1 MQLNKIVFTGESG
14 FLYRYR
20 FLLESIAQHVEKT
33 ESIGTSTF
41 PNHRFLKEIIDAYRK
56 PIYKLSTRLG
66 ERLFYKN
73 RRIFI
78 ETSRRTERKIRQL
91 DYKPDLI
98 LHIFAMS
105 IPLWDQQDIPY
116 AMYLD
121 YTMALIIKNWQR
133 WAPFPIQQKAW
144 LDCERQA
151 YQQAH
156 HLFVMSQLVKTSL
169 IDDYG
174 INPEKITVTGGAANF
189 EQLYE
194 GEKSF
199 GSKQI
204 LFNGSDFKRK
214 GGRLVLAAFRKV
226 REVIPDAKLVIIGKK
241 LWIREPGVLV
251 LGNVASR
258 SELQQLFVSSDLVLA
273 PSYCDPFPTF
283 LLEAFN
289 HGVPCVV
296 PNRDGMPEIVSHEV
310 DGFVLPDLTA
320 EAIATVLIQLLQ
332 DPDRLSL
339 MSEAARQKVR
349 EQFNWDD
356 IGGKIV
362 DVLKTS

>member
-1 MQLNKIVFTGESG
+1 MQLKRIVFTGESG
-14 FLYRYR
+14 FLYRHR
-20 FLLESIAQHVEKT
+20 FLTESIAQHVEQV
-33 ESIGTSTF
+33 ESIGTSNF
-41 PNHRFLKEIIDAYRK
+41 PDNRFFRELIDLYRK

-73 RRIFI
+73 KRIFI
-78 ETSRRTERKIRQL
+78 STSRRTERKIKQL
-91 DYKPDLI
+91 EHKPDLI

-105 IPLWDQQDIPY
+105 IPVWDNCDIPY

-121 YTMALIIKNWQR
+121 YTMALIIKNWRR
-133 WAPFPIQQKAW
+133 WAPFTTEQKAW
-144 LDCERQA
+144 LACERQS
-151 YQQAH
+151 YQKAH

-169 IDDYG
+169 IEDYG
-174 INPEKITVTGGAANF
+174 IKPEKVTVTGGAANF

-194 GEKSF
+194 GEKPF

-214 GGRLVLAAFRKV
+214 GGRLVLAAFKQV
-226 REVIPDAKLVIIGKK
+226 KAAIPDAKLVIIGKK
-241 LWIREPGVLV
+241 IRIREPGVLV

-258 SELQQLFVSSDLVLA
+258 LELQQLFVSSDLVLA

-310 DGFVLPDLTA
+310 DGFVVQDLTA
-320 EAIATVLIQLLQ
+320 EAIATALIQLLQ
-332 DPDRLSL
+332 DPDRLAL
-339 MSEAARQKVR
+339 MSQAARKKVR
-349 EQFNWDD
+349 EKFNWDD
-356 IGGKIV
+356 IAATII
-362 DVLKTS
+362 DVLKAS

>member
-1 MQLNKIVFTGESG
+1 MQLNHILFTGESG

-20 FLLESIAQHVEKT
+20 FLVESIAQHVERVD
-33 ESIGTSTF
+33 SIGTSNF
-41 PNHRFLKEIIDAYRK
+41 PDNRFLKELIELYRK

-73 RRIFI
+73 KRIFI
-78 ETSRRTERKIRQL
+78 ETSQRTERKIRQL
-91 DYKPDLI
+91 EHKPDLI

-105 IPLWDQQDIPY
+105 IPLWDSSDIPY

-144 LDCERQA
+144 LDCERRA
-151 YQQAH
+151 YQNAH

-169 IDDYG
+169 IEDYG
-174 INPEKITVTGGAANF
+174 VAPEQITVTGGAANF

-194 GEKSF
+194 GEKPF

-214 GGRLVLAAFRKV
+214 GGKLVLAAFRKV
-226 REVIPDAKLVIIGKK
+226 RAAIPDAKLVIIGKK
-241 LWIREPGVLV
+241 MWIREPGVVV

-258 SELQQLFVSSDLVLA
+258 SELQQLFVSSDVVLA

-296 PNRDGMPEIVSHEV
+296 PNRDGMPEIVSHDV
-310 DGFVLPDLTA
+310 DGVVVQELTD
-320 EAIATVLIQLLQ
+320 EAIANALIQLLQ
-332 DPDRLSL
+332 NPEQLSA
-339 MSEAARQKVR
+339 MSQAARKKVR
-349 EQFNWDD
+349 ERFNWDD
-356 IGGKIV
+356 IATTMI
-362 DVLKTS
+362 DVLKAK